1 MEGLKDFFGNELNIG
16 DVVIYAN
23 GTKPHEQGMAY
34 GILQSTWPKKDW
46 HNGFIGCHVSPIWN
60 GKVAKAERYRNAFNL
75 IKCPPEFIPDYRFSV
90 EENEDKA

>member
-34 GILQSTWPKKDW
+34 GILQSVFERDLGR
-46 HNGFIGCHVSPIWN
+46 NDFIGCHISPILN
-60 GKVAKAERYRNAFNL
+60 GKVAKCERYRNARKI
-75 IKCPPEFIPDYRFSV
+75 IKCPEKHLSDYRFSV
-90 EENEDKA
+90 EENEAKA